1 MVRSVSSKSTAARLS
16 PLVLVAAL
24 GLAGCESFGNMSETQ
39 IQGIIITESMLA
51 KIKPGVSRDVVL
63 TELGTPSTMSTINGE
78 AFYYV
83 QQVRYRP
90 VAFLTPR
97 VVDRTVVAVY
107 FDKNGK
113 VTRVA
118 NYGMKDGV
126 VFDFVSRT
134 TPTAG
139 SELDFI
145 TQLMRGLLGSF
156 GPGLGGG

>member
-1 MVRSVSSKSTAARLS
+1 MVRPVSSKSTAARLL
-16 PLVLVAAL
+16 PLALVAAL
-24 GLAGCESFGNMSETQ
+24 GLAGCESFGTMSETQ

-83 QQVRYRP
+83 QQVRHRP

-97 VVDRTVVAVY
+97 VVDRSIVAVY

-145 TQLMRGLLGSF
+145 EQLMRGLLGSF
-156 GPGLGGG
+156 GPGMGG

>member
-1 MVRSVSSKSTAARLS
+1 
-16 PLVLVAAL
+16 
-24 GLAGCESFGNMSETQ
+24 MSETQ

-51 KIKPGVSRDVVL
+51 KIKPGVSRVVVL

-83 QQVRYRP
+83 QQVRHRP

-97 VVDRTVVAVY
+97 VVDRSIVAVY

-145 TQLMRGLLGSF
+145 EQLMRGLLGSF
-156 GPGLGGG
+156 GPGMGG